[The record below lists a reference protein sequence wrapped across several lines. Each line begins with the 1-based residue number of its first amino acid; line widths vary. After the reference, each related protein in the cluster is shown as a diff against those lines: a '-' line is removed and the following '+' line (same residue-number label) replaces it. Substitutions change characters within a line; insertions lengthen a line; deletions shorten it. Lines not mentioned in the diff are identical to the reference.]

1 MNTLKQKIKSTLLFT
16 PVGKI
21 ELLTRLDEL
30 TIEVQTQLESIIDE
44 YNAKYVEATTVS
56 RQNIVKD
63 LTAMEQKNKD
73 NPAVV
78 SALKSIKLGLE
89 EMFPSK

>member
-1 MNTLKQKIKSTLLFT
+1 MLRKNIKVKAS
-16 PVGKI
+16 
-21 ELLTRLDEL
+21 
-30 TIEVQTQLESIIDE
+30 EVKGRYAIVASK